1 MTDQQIKENL
11 AAITNPAPPKRSI
24 TSPPQSVGPL
34 TQVFNDL
41 YERGYRQVR
50 VSYSGY
56 GDSGSVD
63 AAFAFETAG
72 EPPTY
77 PGQRLPEAQSNVIA
91 DWVESFLPG
100 GWEINEG
107 ADGEAVINL
116 RWGGS
121 NSHHPAYISG
131 VLTIE
136 HGTHEISTEYE
147 TIEGVS
153 ICTR

>member
-24 TSPPQSVGPL
+24 LSPPQSVGPL
-34 TQVFNDL
+34 TQVFSDL
-41 YERGYRQVR
+41 YESGYRQVR

-63 AAFAFETAG
+63 VALAYEGAG
-72 EPPTY
+72 GELPGT
-77 PGQRLPEAQSNVIA
+77 GQRLPEAQSNVIV

-107 ADGEAVINL
+107 STGEAIIDL
-116 RWGGS
+116 RWLDG
-121 NSHHPAYISG
+121 NTCHPAYVSG

-136 HGTHEISTEYE
+136 HGTHEIATEYE
-147 TIEGVS
+147 TIEGLS

>member
-24 TSPPQSVGPL
+24 LSPPQSVGPL

-50 VSYSGY
+50 VSYSGSC
-56 GDSGSVD
+56 DSGSVD
-63 AAFAFETAG
+63 MALAYEVAG
-72 EPPTY
+72 GALPG
-77 PGQRLPEAQSNVIA
+77 PGQRLPEAQSDVIV

-107 ADGEAVINL
+107 SDGEAVIDL
-116 RWGGS
+116 RWEDGG
-121 NSHHPAYISG
+121 YVSG

-136 HGTHEISTEYE
+136 HGTHETVTHYE
-147 TIEGVS
+147 TIEGLS